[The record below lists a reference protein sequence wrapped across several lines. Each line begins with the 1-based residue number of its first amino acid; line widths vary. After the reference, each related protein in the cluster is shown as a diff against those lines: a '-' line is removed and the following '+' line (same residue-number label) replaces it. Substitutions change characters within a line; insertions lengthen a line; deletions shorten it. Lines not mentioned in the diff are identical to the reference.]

1 MADVIGIGLHV
12 HNFIDYGSTDDDH
25 DAHNPK
31 LVSWTQMCFRKYWR
45 DDYQN

>member
-12 HNFIDYGSTDDDH
+12 HNFIDDGSTDDH

-31 LVSWTQMCFRKYWR
+31 LVS
-45 DDYQN
+45 